1 MAETLSCTRRSGQEV
16 TERYPELVVAL
27 RALPLERFLIDGEIV
42 ALDEN
47 GRSSFQRLQARMGL
61 TRPADID
68 RARALVPVSA
78 VFFDALALDGHDLRD
93 VPLVERKAALALM
106 LPPRGVLSFG
116 QHVAEHGEAFYE
128 AASEQHL
135 EGIVAKKADSRY
147 EGRRSRDWL
156 KIKCQKRQE
165 FVIGGYTDP
174 QGSRGYFGALHLG
187 RLRRRP
193 PRLRLQGRDGLRRED
208 SQEAVGG
215 ARAARPRDVALR
227 RRHAERTRP
236 SLGRAPAGRR
246 SAVHGVDRRR
256 WPSASSVSWPSG

>member
-1 MAETLSCTRRSGQEV
+1 MR
-16 TERYPELVVAL
+16 
-27 RALPLERFLIDGEIV
+27 
-42 ALDEN
+42 
-47 GRSSFQRLQARMGL
+47 L

-93 VPLVERKAALALM
+93 VPLVERKAALALV

-135 EGIVAKKADSRY
+135 EGIVAKKADGRY
-147 EGRRSRDWL
+147 EGRRTRDWL

-165 FVIGGYTDP
+165 FVIGGYTNP

-187 RLRRRP
+187 VYDGDRLVYVSKVGTGFVRRP
-193 PRLRLQGRDGLRRED
+193 SRSCGTSSSR
-208 SQEAVGG
+208 S
-215 ARAARPRDVALR
+215 AARPRRSPRARRADVVITGSSR
-227 RRHAERTRP
+227 
-236 SLGRAPAGRR
+236 
-246 SAVHGVDRRR
+246 
-256 WPSASSVSWPSG
+256 ASSPRYGSPSGLMMVVCGTGVSRVA